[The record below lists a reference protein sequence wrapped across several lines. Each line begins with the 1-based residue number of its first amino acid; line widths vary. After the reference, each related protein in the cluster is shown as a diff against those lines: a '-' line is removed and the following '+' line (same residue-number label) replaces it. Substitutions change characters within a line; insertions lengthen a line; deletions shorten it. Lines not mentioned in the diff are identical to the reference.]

1 MNIDIAEIENLIS
14 MYIELD
20 EKGKKDIIQNTAR
33 LWASTVLEAGDV
45 KAGKGKANKG
55 AVNSISLHGESNEE
69 TNSHMNNMVNCIK
82 QAEKLPPDGKAALL
96 ISAYKLAG
104 KPMITQ
110 PEVKVTI
117 TYRSKSIREA
127 VEEAVPDANYEHA
140 YELYSKHADKLNLQI
155 SKEK

>member
-1 MNIDIAEIENLIS
+1 MNIDIAEIEKLIS

-20 EKGKKDIIQNTAR
+20 EKGKKEIIQNTAR
-33 LWASTVLEAGDV
+33 LWASTVLNAGDV
-45 KAGKGKANKG
+45 KAGKGKVNKG
-55 AVNSISLHGESNEE
+55 ASILLHGESNEE
-69 TNSHMNNMVNCIK
+69 TNSRTNNMVKCLK
-82 QAEKLPPDGKAALL
+82 LTEKLPSDGKAALL

-140 YELYSKHADKLNLQI
+140 YELYSKHAYKLNLQI